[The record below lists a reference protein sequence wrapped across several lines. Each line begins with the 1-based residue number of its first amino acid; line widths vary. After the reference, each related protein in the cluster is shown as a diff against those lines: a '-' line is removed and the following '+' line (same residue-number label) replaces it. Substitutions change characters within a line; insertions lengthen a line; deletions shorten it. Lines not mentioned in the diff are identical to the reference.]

1 MRDWKRNPRWAAQAR
16 VRMRWRPRAAALAV
30 AALLLQAW
38 LPLLLDSLP
47 RAEPAGLLAATHGDH
62 EEIGPRRMAGDV
74 AEPTKPDHQHDV
86 ECPLCVIAQI
96 PAALPPGAAALR
108 TAPAGSRL
116 GSARLRRSAPRP
128 RSRFLTP
135 RPRAPPL
142 PTRTR

>member
-1 MRDWKRNPRWAAQAR
+1 
-16 VRMRWRPRAAALAV
+16 MRWRPRAAGLAI

-47 RAEPAGLLAATHGDH
+47 RAEPTGLVAATHGDH
-62 EEIGPRRMAGDV
+62 ETIGPRRIAGDG
-74 AEPTKPDHQHDV
+74 AQPTTPLHQHDV

-96 PAALPPGAAALR
+96 PAALPPGAASLG
-108 TAPAGSRL
+108 TASAGSRL
-116 GSARLRRSAPRP
+116 GSARRKRSAPRP